1 MILEEREPFQ
11 LECVKFR
18 IFKEKLIAFYM
29 KFGQGFVIKAYYIL
43 FSLMIRKHI
52 TYKLCNLQNRS
63 KLIDHFCK

>member
-29 KFGQGFVIKAYYIL
+29 KFGQGFVIKGLLYLVLPHDNKTY
-43 FSLMIRKHI
+43 HI
-52 TYKLCNLQNRS
+52 QVM
-63 KLIDHFCK
+63 